1 MFDDSK
7 QYENDILYEDTE
19 EAELSDQA
27 RQQLAEEEQL
37 IEELETDA
45 QEDPLEEDIHEKP
58 ERKKLKQELR
68 AKGLARL
75 EDSARTQRDFENV
88 IVWTGWMP
96 IENAGSAITNSAEA
110 ETMFLLIMMRLQM
123 NSFPRYDERCA
134 GKVAVNDIN

>member
-75 EDSARTQRDFENV
+75 EDSARTPGALSRTQQKR
-88 IVWTGWMP
+88 
-96 IENAGSAITNSAEA
+96 
-110 ETMFLLIMMRLQM
+110 R
-123 NSFPRYDERCA
+123 RCSS
-134 GKVAVNDIN
+134 